1 VARLEVHPTAV
12 LGQMVKTTP
21 SGVVTEEAAEQEV
34 TLLTEEQAVLAEPLV
49 VEELVAEEAMRLV
62 ALVVLV
68 QVAKSGYG
76 LIR

>member
-1 VARLEVHPTAV
+1 M